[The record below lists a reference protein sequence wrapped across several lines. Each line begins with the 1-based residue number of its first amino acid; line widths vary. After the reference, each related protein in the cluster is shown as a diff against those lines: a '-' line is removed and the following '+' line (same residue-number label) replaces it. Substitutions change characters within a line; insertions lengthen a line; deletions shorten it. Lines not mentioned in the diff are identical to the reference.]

1 MKAHLFVGASGLQAG
16 WGRDP
21 LRSGEDRPE
30 GRTLAVAGCHALRSH
45 PACQGGLA
53 SEEQRAVLASEEA
66 AVATECEASELASG
80 ARG

>member
-1 MKAHLFVGASGLQAG
+1 MLS
-16 WGRDP
+16 
-21 LRSGEDRPE
+21 
-30 GRTLAVAGCHALRSH
+30 GRTWLVK
-45 PACQGGLA
+45 GLA